1 MADVVHAAR
10 GDAGHVHLH
19 ERLLD
24 AFLTSPA
31 ALDHLA
37 AEHLALQLRD
47 PKVQLAGL
55 GGQVAVVVAGAE
67 GLPVA
72 ASLVS
77 GGVGDFVDLR
87 VKHQVDGLLD
97 LLAHHPVEPGPE
109 HGLIELYDFLGHGS
123 RPLSIRGFHV

>member
-1 MADVVHAAR
+1 MSSHAAR

-19 ERLLD
+19 KRLLD
-24 AFLTSPA
+24 AFLASPA

-47 PKVQLAGL
+47 PKVQLADL

-77 GGVGDFVDLR
+77 GGVGDFVDFR

-97 LLAHHPVEPGPE
+97 LLAHHPVEIGLE

-123 RPLSIRGFHV
+123 RSLSIRGFHV